1 MKVILLKNIAK
12 LGKQYEVKEVS
23 DGWANNYLFAKG
35 LAKPVDKNGLVVAKK
50 QRELMAEKATQE
62 LEKSAKMVQEMDGL
76 DVEIA
81 VKVGDKGQLFEK
93 VSPKKIA
100 ARLQEM
106 GYDIAPDQVVLD
118 GVIAEAGEHEVKI
131 IFEHNLEASVK
142 VIVEKEA

>member
-1 MKVILLKNIAK
+1 
-12 LGKQYEVKEVS
+12 
-23 DGWANNYLFAKG
+23 

>member
-12 LGKQYEVKEVS
+12 LGKQYEVKEVP
-23 DGWANNYLFAKG
+23 DGYANNYLFAKG
-35 LAKPVDKNGLVVAKK
+35 LAKPSDKNGLVTAKK
-50 QRELMAEKATQE
+50 QRALLAEKATQE

-76 DVEIA
+76 EVEIA

-106 GYDIAPDQVVLD
+106 GYGITADQVVL
-118 GVIAEAGEHEVKI
+118 GGAIAEVGEHEVKI

-142 VIVEKEA
+142 VIVEAVV